1 MAGKAE
7 RTKEMILDRV
17 YPLFAK
23 RGFKQVTMK
32 DVCEVTDLSRGG
44 LYSHFSGT
52 EVLFEALLEKIT
64 AKDAMDFHGEISK
77 GLSATEILESALLLM
92 DDEMKH
98 PEDSLSIAMYEYAE
112 VTGSDVMERFN
123 KIWEEKW
130 TALIRYGI
138 ERGEF
143 SEVNVGEIVNV
154 ILFSYQGIRM
164 WSQIIRMEPETF
176 QSVTE
181 HIRNILIRK
190 DRYHGGKNEYA
201 E

>member
-7 RTKEMILDRV
+7 RTKKMILDRV

-32 DVCEVTDLSRGG
+32 DVCEVTGLSRGG
-44 LYSHFSGT
+44 LYSHFSSTG
-52 EVLFEALLEKIT
+52 ELFEALLEKIT
-64 AKDAMDFHGEISK
+64 EKDSMDFHGEISK
-77 GLSATEILESALLLM
+77 GLSATEILEGALRLM

-112 VTGSDVMERFN
+112 VTGSDVMEHFN
-123 KIWEEKW
+123 RIWEEKW

-138 ERGEF
+138 DSGEF
-143 SEVNVGEIVNV
+143 SKVNISEVVNV

-164 WSQIIRMEPETF
+164 WSRIIRMEPETI
-176 QSVTE
+176 QSVTG
-181 HIRNILIRK
+181 HIRNLLIRK
-190 DRYHGGKNEYA
+190 DL
-201 E
+201 